1 MEESGL
7 IAVPAS
13 ENWLVGID
21 APVAQER
28 PVAAGFLAP
37 GGVAFDDEDFLF
49 IARSFGDNLTERIG
63 DKGMAPEFQSRVTF
77 LGFAFESH
85 AVHNRRIYTIGDRMA
100 PLNGPPSIELRV
112 AKLRFL
118 VRMPA
123 DTGGIKK
130 NLCATERGD
139 PRSFRIPLVPA
150 NLHADASVLGIEIR
164 ETEVAG
170 REVKFLVVQVIVGD
184 VHIEVYRA
192 KALVAGAI

>member
-1 MEESGL
+1 MVVSDETVSIERRVAG
-7 IAVPAS
+7 
-13 ENWLVGID
+13 GI
-21 APVAQER
+21 V
-28 PVAAGFLAP
+28 AP
-37 GGVAFDDEDFLF
+37 GGVSLDDKDFLL
-49 IARSFGDNLTERIG
+49 IDRSFGDNLTERIG
-63 DKGMAPEFQSRVTF
+63 DKGMAPEFQSRVT
-77 LGFAFESH
+77 LLRLAFESH

-100 PLNGPPSIELRV
+100 PLNGPPGIELRV
-112 AKLRFL
+112 AKLRLL

-170 REVKFLVVQVIVGD
+170 REVEFFVVQRIVRD
-184 VHIEVYRA
+184 VHLPVFSEKTSVG
-192 KALVAGAI
+192 V